1 MSKAAA
7 YRTVGFG
14 TVCVCVYA
22 RVLIHLDC
30 GNPASAVITGACG
43 SG

>member
-1 MSKAAA
+1 MIRSLWFDVFLCKAAA

-14 TVCVCVYA
+14 TVCVCVCVCVFVCA
-22 RVLIHLDC
+22 R
-30 GNPASAVITGACG
+30 G